1 MNNMKHSN
9 ALLIATLVLALPISS
24 AIAVGVKFLEKGEK
38 KEPSIEKV
46 FMWDSL
52 GKRHQSKPDELD
64 IAFEFHFHN
73 HTDKVIR
80 ITQAF
85 SSCGCTVA
93 ALPKKPWIIK
103 PGEKGSIPITMDVRG
118 KVGIIEKDSTIVT
131 SRGTIVLTT
140 KVAIGA
146 NTSTTGGAPRRERSA
161 EERAA
166 NLKLAAKNRQAV
178 FQNNCVECHVK
189 PTEGKRGRQLYATA
203 CGICHDAK
211 KRAPFVTELRAIAK
225 GKDRAYWDQWIRD
238 SKTGTLMPA
247 FGKKHGGP
255 LDESQI
261 KSLVVYLTRIFPR
274 ELKTKQAIEA
284 ASKTGAK
291 PGELPL
297 K

>member
-1 MNNMKHSN
+1 
-9 ALLIATLVLALPISS
+9 
-24 AIAVGVKFLEKGEK
+24 
-38 KEPSIEKV
+38 
-46 FMWDSL
+46 
-52 GKRHQSKPDELD
+52 
-64 IAFEFHFHN
+64 
-73 HTDKVIR
+73 
-80 ITQAF
+80 
-85 SSCGCTVA
+85 
-93 ALPKKPWIIK
+93 
-103 PGEKGSIPITMDVRG
+103 MDVRG
-118 KVGIIEKDSTIVT
+118 KVGIIEKDSSIVT
-131 SRGTIVLTT
+131 SSGTVVLTT

-146 NTSTTGGAPRRERSA
+146 DTSTTGGAPRRERSA

-166 NLKLAAKNRQAV
+166 NLKLAAQNRQAV

-189 PTEGKRGRQLYATA
+189 PTVGKRGRQLYATA

-211 KRAPFVTELRAIAK
+211 NRALFVTELRAIAK

-238 SKTGTLMPA
+238 SKPGTLMPA